1 MGARQ
6 DRELVLDKEEIACLR
21 IWAWIKLVKSWAL
34 LRWSDIQAIKPEE
47 LRLEEG
53 RLSTI
58 LRRTKTSEVSF
69 FEDQAWIKTGFDL
82 IKETAPLQE
91 GLLGPEDEA

>member
-1 MGARQ
+1 M
-6 DRELVLDKEEIACLR
+6 
-21 IWAWIKLVKSWAL
+21 KSWAS

-58 LRRTKTSEVSF
+58 LRRTKTSGPNRRIKELPVCVSEVSF
-69 FEDQAWIKTGFDL
+69 FEDQAWITTGFDL
-82 IKETAPLQE
+82 IKEMAPFKRDYLVPRMRPDMASFE
-91 GLLGPEDEA
+91 N